1 MTLNHPLQ
9 SYYSRIHK
17 TYDLLNRLFTFG
29 LDRKWRR
36 HTVEA
41 CLENNPRRI
50 LDLCCGTGDL
60 AIGISKA
67 SAPPVRITG
76 LDLNP
81 QMLEVAR
88 QKALHFALA
97 TVEFIQGDAGAMPF
111 ADGEFDSITI
121 GFGFRNLTYEN
132 PNREKHLQEISRVMR
147 AGAHLLILE
156 SARPENRFVRIFY
169 RLYLKLFLVPLGGL
183 LSGDWNAY
191 RYLAKSSAGF
201 YSFAEMRKMLAASQL
216 SLHTRRK
223 YILGSVNL
231 LIAKKNWEKT

>member
-17 TYDLLNRLFTFG
+17 TYDLVNRLFTFG

-41 CLENNPRRI
+41 CLETHPRRI

-67 SAPPVRITG
+67 SAQPVKITG

-88 QKALHFALA
+88 QKAMHFALA
-97 TVEFIQGDAGAMPF
+97 TVEFMQGDAAAMPF
-111 ADGEFDSITI
+111 ADGEFDCITI

-132 PNREKHLQEISRVMR
+132 PKR
-147 AGAHLLILE
+147 
-156 SARPENRFVRIFY
+156 
-169 RLYLKLFLVPLGGL
+169 
-183 LSGDWNAY
+183 
-191 RYLAKSSAGF
+191 
-201 YSFAEMRKMLAASQL
+201 
-216 SLHTRRK
+216 
-223 YILGSVNL
+223 
-231 LIAKKNWEKT
+231 